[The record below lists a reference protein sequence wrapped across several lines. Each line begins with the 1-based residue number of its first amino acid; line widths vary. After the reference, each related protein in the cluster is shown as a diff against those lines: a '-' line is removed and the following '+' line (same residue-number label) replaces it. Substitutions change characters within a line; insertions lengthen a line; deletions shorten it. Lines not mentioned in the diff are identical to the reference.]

1 MNTQTSNTAPV
12 KKLSFLDRY
21 LTAWIFLAMIVGVSI
36 GYFFPTI
43 PDKVNSLSAGTT
55 NLPLA
60 LGLILMMFPPLA
72 KVKYEE
78 IGKIFKHPKLL
89 LLGLF
94 QSWIVGPLLMF
105 VLATVFLHNHPEYMT
120 GLILISLAPCI
131 AMVLVWNDLAK
142 GDNELAAGLVAFNSI
157 MQILFY
163 STYAWFFI
171 TILPPVFG
179 IKGYQVNI
187 EIWQITKSVLIYLGI
202 PFFAGMI
209 TRFVLMKIKG
219 EEWYNTVFIPR
230 ISPVTLIALLA
241 TIILMFS
248 LKGELII
255 HSNMRKHGIEPSH
268 ITKVLLTHLHKDHAG
283 GISKRNNLGHYQS
296 AFPNAIYYVQ
306 QQELD
311 FAFDKGFPSYMPD
324 ELDVLQGNSQVVLLN
339 GHGSIDNYIYYEI
352 TGAHS
357 MYHQT
362 YKIIEDGQIIFFG
375 GDDAPQLQQMK
386 SRFVAKYDFDGRK
399 AMELRQQWW
408 EQGKNNQWT
417 FLFYHD
423 IKQPVFTFE

>member
-1 MNTQTSNTAPV
+1 MSVQTSNITPV
-12 KKLSFLDRY
+12 KKLSFLDRF
-21 LTAWIFLAMIVGVSI
+21 LTAWIFLAMIVGVSL
-36 GYFFPTI
+36 GYFFPYI
-43 PDKVNSLSAGTT
+43 PTRVNSLTSGTT
-55 NLPLA
+55 NIPLA
-60 LGLILMMFPPLA
+60 IGLILMMFPPLA

-94 QSWIVGPLLMF
+94 QSWIVGPSLMF
-105 VLATVFLHNHPEYMT
+105 VLSTVFLHHHPEYMT

-163 STYAWFFI
+163 STYAWLFI

-248 LKGELII
+248 LKGELI
-255 HSNMRKHGIEPSH
+255 
-268 ITKVLLTHLHKDHAG
+268 
-283 GISKRNNLGHYQS
+283 
-296 AFPNAIYYVQ
+296 VQ
-306 QQELD
+306 IPMD
-311 FAFDKGFPSYMPD
+311 
-324 ELDVLQGNSQVVLLN
+324 VVLI
-339 GHGSIDNYIYYEI
+339 SIPL
-352 TGAHS
+352 T
-357 MYHQT
+357 
-362 YKIIEDGQIIFFG
+362 IFFVLMFFSTFFLVKSLG
-375 GDDAPQLQQMK
+375 GNYKETTTLSFTAGSNNFELGIAVAIAVFGINSGAAFAAVIGPLIEVPVLILLVNVALKQMNK
-386 SRFVAKYDFDGRK
+386 FK
-399 AMELRQQWW
+399 
-408 EQGKNNQWT
+408 
-417 FLFYHD
+417 
-423 IKQPVFTFE
+423 